1 MRMYNLIEH
10 SANYDK
16 TGSLWQYCKVYPN
29 NNMTDSE
36 SFKFKSRL
44 TNNTNN
50 VGIANVET
58 AVPFK
63 PWSNFCRTLA
73 MGLISC
79 EVYLKITWSANCVIY
94 QADRATTFAIT
105 DTKLYVPVVTPST
118 WNQDPKKKICC
129 NKYHSR
135 VSTQAWN
142 QYLDYLIDRSFQGLH
157 RLFVLLFEDNA
168 VRTGHA

>member
-1 MRMYNLIEH
+1 MRMYNLIAH

-16 TGSLWQYCKVYPN
+16 TGSLWQYCKDYPN
-29 NNMTDSE
+29 YTMTDSE

-73 MGLISC
+73 MELISC
-79 EVYLKITWSANCVIY
+79 EVNLKITWSANCVIY

-118 WNQDPKKKICC
+118 QDNANSLEQLKSGSKKKSAAI
-129 NKYHSR
+129 NIIQEYQR
-135 VSTQAWN
+135 
-142 QYLDYLIDRSFQGLH
+142 
-157 RLFVLLFEDNA
+157 RLE
-168 VRTGHA
+168 TSI

>member
-1 MRMYNLIEH
+1 
-10 SANYDK
+10 
-16 TGSLWQYCKVYPN
+16 
-29 NNMTDSE
+29 MTDSE

-73 MGLISC
+73 MELIGC
-79 EVYLKITWSANCVIY
+79 EVNLKITWSANCVIY

-105 DTKLYVPVVTPST
+105 DTKLYVPIVTPST
-118 WNQDPKKKICC
+118 QDNANSLEQLKSGSKKTICC